1 MSGCLGTLTMPQ
13 AVLAVTIDGVT
24 VPAQEGASLFE
35 CAEAA
40 GVRVPTSCVKQGK
53 CRECLVEVEEGAALL
68 TPPAPQE
75 EHLAGRFRL
84 SCRARIAVPGAI
96 RCHTLRRGALRIET
110 DVVGLAAT
118 IPLDPAVTRDG
129 RSVRLDGRV
138 IAEADGPLHGLAV
151 DVGTTTVAVRLYD
164 LESGA
169 LVATRAFENPQR
181 FGGTDIM
188 ARIRYDGEHK
198 GKLLQRTL
206 LGYLGHAIEE
216 LPCDPQT
223 IYELVIAGNP
233 TMRDLFF
240 GLDVEPIGQMPY
252 QSVTEAAFREGRA
265 PSTSLTTTGQR
276 LRLPVHPS
284 ARVYGL
290 PLIGSHVGA
299 DAAAC
304 ALATGLFESDE
315 VAAVLDIGTN
325 TEVLVGNRH
334 RVLAASCPAGPAFEG
349 GGVTCGM
356 PALEGA
362 VERVHLRADGTVDAR
377 VIGGG
382 VPEGLCGSGLVDL
395 LSELR
400 RTGGMNE
407 QGRLA
412 DEQERFVVDAAHRLF
427 LSESDINELAQAKGA
442 NAAGVRIAVE
452 SYGIDLRELA
462 RLDLAGGFARYLDLG
477 AARRI
482 GLIPDL
488 PDDRIRQ
495 VGNAALE
502 GAAIALRS
510 VSRRRALE
518 EAVRQVEHVR
528 LETHPQFFDI
538 FVEGCQFAPFG
549 AEAA

>member
-1 MSGCLGTLTMPQ
+1 VSASGTAGVTPT
-13 AVLAVTIDGVT
+13 VLAVVIDGIA
-24 VPAQEGASLFE
+24 VPAREGASLFE

-53 CRECLVEVEEGAALL
+53 CRECLVEVEEGAACL

-75 EHLAGRFRL
+75 EHLSGRFRL
-84 SCRARIAVPGAI
+84 SCRARIVEAGAI
-96 RCHTLRRGALRIET
+96 RCHTLRRGTLRIET
-110 DVVGLAAT
+110 DSAALGESAF
-118 IPLDPAVTRDG
+118 PLEPAVTRAG
-129 RSVRLDGRV
+129 RQVLLDGRV
-138 IAEADGPLHGLAV
+138 IAEAEGPLHGLAV

-164 LESGA
+164 LATGA
-169 LVATRAFENPQR
+169 LMATSSFENPQR
-181 FGGTDIM
+181 FGGTDVM

-206 LGYLGHAIEE
+206 LGYLTHAIEG
-216 LPCDPQT
+216 LPCDPLT
-223 IYELVIAGNP
+223 IYELVVAGNP

-240 GLDVEPIGQMPY
+240 GLNVGPIGQMPY
-252 QSVTEAAFREGRA
+252 QSVTEEAFRAGRS
-265 PSTSLTTTGQR
+265 PTTSLASTGER
-276 LRLPVHPS
+276 LRLPVHPA

-304 ALATGLFESDE
+304 ALATGLFESAE
-315 VAAVLDIGTN
+315 VTALLDIGTN
-325 TEVLVGNRH
+325 TEVIVGNRD

-349 GGVTCGM
+349 GGVACGM

-362 VERVHLRADGTVDAR
+362 IERVYIGESGEVGTR

-382 VPEGLCGSGLVDL
+382 APAGLCGSGLVDL

-400 RTGGMNE
+400 RTGRMNE

-412 DEQERFVVDAAHRLF
+412 DDHERFVVDEAYGQF
-427 LSESDINELAQAKGA
+427 LTESDINELAQAKGA
-442 NAAGVRIAVE
+442 NAAGLRIAVE
-452 SYGIDLRELA
+452 SYGLALTDLR

-488 PDDRIRQ
+488 PDDRLRQ

-502 GAAIALRS
+502 GASIALRS
-510 VSRRRALE
+510 LSRRRALE
-518 EAVRQVEHVR
+518 EAVRRVEHVR
-528 LETHPQFFDI
+528 LETHPRFFDI
-538 FVEGCQFAPFG
+538 FVDGCQFVPFG
-549 AEAA
+549 REAA